1 MYQEDDFR
9 GALIEFSRAYELAP
23 NWAVLYNVGQSHYQ
37 LREYATALRTLE
49 RYLDEGGDK
58 VAGDRRAEVELEL
71 AELRARVA
79 HVTVVANVDDVDVAL
94 DDAPL
99 GKASRS
105 EPRLV
110 GEGRHRVT
118 ASKPGYTP
126 VSKVVDI
133 AGGDS
138 PTLHFDLT
146 PVAPE
151 LPLPPKLPT
160 ARPRPAANYAASIV
174 TGAVGVAGLAV
185 GTVFGVLT
193 LNDHA
198 ALNGECTAAKVC
210 QPKAQGDIDAYARNG
225 TISGVGLGFGVV
237 SLAVSGFLFF
247 RERATEGPA
256 HAEVLPWIGPG
267 AGGLIGRF

>member
-58 VAGDRRAEVELEL
+58 VTGDRRAEVEREL

-79 HVTVVANVDDVDVAL
+79 HVTVVANVEDVDVAL

-118 ASKPGYTP
+118 ASKPGYMP
-126 VSKVVDI
+126 VTEVVDI

-151 LPLPPKLPT
+151 LPSPPP
-160 ARPRPAANYAASIV
+160 ARPRPTPNYAASIV

-193 LNDHA
+193 LNGRA
-198 ALNGECTAAKVC
+198 ALSGECTAAKVC

-225 TISGVGLGFGVV
+225 TISGVGFGFGVV
-237 SLAVSGFLFF
+237 SLAVAGFLFF
-247 RERATEGPA
+247 RERATDAPA
-256 HAEVLPWIGPG
+256 HAAVLPWIGPG
-267 AGGLIGRF
+267 AGGLTGRF